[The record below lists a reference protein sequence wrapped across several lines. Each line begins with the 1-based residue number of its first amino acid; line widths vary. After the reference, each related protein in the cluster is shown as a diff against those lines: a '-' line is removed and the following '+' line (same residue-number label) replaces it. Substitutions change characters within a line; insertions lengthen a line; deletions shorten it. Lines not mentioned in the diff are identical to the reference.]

1 MGKLALNWST
11 YVSQINS
18 TYDGTQNTDTAF
30 KGVAEAY
37 MVDRDLGLNIIG
49 SSKVQ
54 SIYNNCWKF
63 SVTWLRNI
71 PALDPTSQQ
80 GHLSAMWGIQETPL
94 LFYYLS
100 KHYGLTL
107 ATDYPTAVELL
118 QNYPIQDA
126 NYYGTNAPT
135 FYGRVDANG
144 NGLAG
149 YYANNQ
155 GIGFVSR
162 MLELSL
168 LDGTVDQTITRF
180 GMTVA
185 QFAKN
190 YVDQWKNRFTSSTAY
205 YNDGYTGGENT
216 YPFTYW
222 CLSSTAIMKILYN
235 LWKIGVITDSDLSTY
250 LSWVNTVWR
259 SYVLSLDGSGM
270 TSKNTCTFLMM
281 ELWYCNLVESSTL
294 SAPVNQTI
302 DNLVSLFNAGGTG
315 EWVYERQMDNLY
327 FGNEGFGVKIKRP
340 KVVHV
345 NDTIYVDAWA
355 GTVTLS
361 ADGLTLSKSSFGAN
375 DSCTVTGVQKAN
387 WRIIKS

>member
-1 MGKLALNWST
+1 
-11 YVSQINS
+11 
-18 TYDGTQNTDTAF
+18 
-30 KGVAEAY
+30 
-37 MVDRDLGLNIIG
+37 
-49 SSKVQ
+49 
-54 SIYNNCWKF
+54 
-63 SVTWLRNI
+63 LRNI

-80 GHLSAMWGIQETPL
+80 GHLSAMWGIQEAPL

-107 ATDYPTAVELL
+107 ASNYPTAVELL
-118 QNYPIQDA
+118 QNYPIQDN

-135 FYGRVDANG
+135 FYGRVNSTG
-144 NGLAG
+144 GGLSG

-180 GMTVA
+180 GMTVDN
-185 QFAKN
+185 FAKN
-190 YVDQWKNRFTSSTAY
+190 YVDKWKDKFPTSTAY

-216 YPFTYW
+216 APFTYW
-222 CLSSTAIMKILYN
+222 CLSATAIMKIVYN
-235 LWKIGVITDSDLSTY
+235 LWKIGTITDSDLSTY

-259 SYVLSLDGSGM
+259 SYVLGLDGSNM
-270 TSKNTCTFLMM
+270 NSRNASTFLMM

-294 SAPVNQTI
+294 SAPQNQTV

-315 EWVYERQMDNLY
+315 EWTYDRQMDCLY
-327 FGNEGFGVKIKRP
+327 IGNEGFGVKIKRP
-340 KVVHV
+340 KVLHV

-355 GTVTLS
+355 GNVTLTP
-361 ADGLTLSKSSFGAN
+361 DGLTLSKNTFGAN
-375 DSCTVTGVQKAN
+375 DSATVTGISAAN
-387 WRIIKS
+387 WRLRKS

>member
-1 MGKLALNWST
+1 MGKISVNYSNIVTSVNNT
-11 YVSQINS
+11 YTGSE
-18 TYDGTQNTDTAF
+18 NTDTAF
-30 KGVAEAY
+30 KNVAEAY
-37 MVDRDLGLNIIG
+37 MIDKDLGLGIIG

-80 GHLSAMWGIQETPL
+80 GHLSALWGIQEAPL
-94 LFYYLS
+94 LFYWLS

-107 ATDYPTAVELL
+107 ASDYPTAVELL
-118 QNYPIQDA
+118 QNYPIQNAD
-126 NYYGTNAPT
+126 YYGTNAPT

-144 NGLAG
+144 NGLSG

-190 YVDQWKNRFTSSTAY
+190 YVDQWKNKFTSSTAY
-205 YNDGYTGGENT
+205 YNDTYTGNENN
-216 YPFTYW
+216 YPFAYW
-222 CLSSTAIMKILYN
+222 CLSATAIMKIVYN
-235 LWKIGVITDSDLSTY
+235 LWKVGVITDSDLSTY

-259 SYVLSLDGSGM
+259 SYILGLDGSGM
-270 TSKNTCTFLMM
+270 TAGDAYGFLIM
-281 ELWYCNLVESSTL
+281 ELWYNNLVESSTL
-294 SAPVNQTI
+294 SAPANQTV
-302 DNLVSLFNAGGTG
+302 DNLVSLVNQWTDMKDYDAF
-315 EWVYERQMDNLY
+315 YI
-327 FGNEGFGVKIKRP
+327 GNELFGVKIKRP

-387 WRIIKS
+387 WRIMKS